1 MDSPKISRALK
12 SELSFPK
19 HSGMG
24 SDHGIACSNLF
35 NSKGRNRKDFPT
47 PQGSQFDLDSTPFAS
62 RVVCSDCKVPNT
74 MGSTLRLNPSIPE
87 GWKDKDFPHDK
98 SSIGSL
104 G

>member
-1 MDSPKISRALK
+1 MDSPKRSRALK
-12 SELSFPK
+12 SE
-19 HSGMG
+19 SGMG
-24 SDHGIACSNLF
+24 SDHCIACSNLC
-35 NSKGRNRKDFPT
+35 NSKGRSRKAFPT

-62 RVVCSDCKVPNT
+62 RVVCSHCKVPNT